1 MNKWH
6 VLTILALS
14 LLWTAGVVVV
24 VVCVY
29 VFALSDVKDVEI
41 RAVALTASIFV
52 GFLLI
57 RLPMAIFRGLFA
69 SYVVLPLMGFGA
81 RSESTRH
88 GRLFA
93 AWIRML
99 HSLGWTY
106 DLTESPAYEE
116 IAKGIRDELK
126 KIERKLPDRRPYV
139 PVQSVQIINRH
150 SAFDVGEEWIQG
162 RVVDLSYFDDQIF
175 LRQLSAGA
183 RSESVRRS
191 ARRRLAALQNP
202 PVDGGEGYRP

>member
-1 MNKWH
+1 MTKWH
-6 VLTILALS
+6 VLIILAIS
-14 LLWTAGVVVV
+14 LLWTAGVVAAVA
-24 VVCVY
+24 CVY
-29 VFALSDVKDVEI
+29 AFALSGVDDAEI

-69 SYVVLPLMGFGA
+69 SYVVLPLMGSGA
-81 RSESTRH
+81 SRQSTPH

-99 HSLGWTY
+99 HSVGWTY

-116 IAKGIRDELK
+116 ITKGVRDELR

-139 PVQSVQIINRH
+139 TVQSVQIINRH
-150 SAFDVGEEWIQG
+150 SAFDVGEEWIRG
-162 RVVDLSYFDDQIF
+162 RIVDLDYFEDQGF
-175 LRQLSAGA
+175 LQQLAAGA

-191 ARRRLAALQNP
+191 ARRRLTALQNP
-202 PVDGGEGYRP
+202 SVDDGERYRR